1 VTLLRDAPFAGIYFT
16 TYEVMKRKTKNIS
29 LVPVQHLISGATAG
43 AIATT
48 CTIRFVFDFLKLLKV
63 LMLLKQ
69 DYKHNQDWV
78 QTSTTELQMH
88 SNKFTNKKESKD

>member
-48 CTIRFVFDFLKLLKV
+48 CTIRFVLTF
-63 LMLLKQ
+63 
-69 DYKHNQDWV
+69 
-78 QTSTTELQMH
+78 
-88 SNKFTNKKESKD
+88 